1 MKKEKEKSLKK
12 LQEELLE
19 LVKEKYY
26 DKDEQIS
33 QCVDSINKKYQ
44 ENLLKAQK
52 RKEQK
57 LSLGEKIKKVLI
69 GISLET
75 LQLCDKLIVKEKVA
89 VEIMGYTPNND
100 LSKAEKEIK
109 DGISKWIK

>member
-1 MKKEKEKSLKK
+1 MKKEKSKSLKK

-33 QCVDSINKKYQ
+33 QCVDNINKKYQ
-44 ENLLKAQK
+44 ENLVKAQQ
-52 RKEQK
+52 RKDRK
-57 LSLGEKIKKVLI
+57 LALGEKIKKVLV

-75 LQLCDKLIVKEKVA
+75 LQLCDKLIVKEKISN
-89 VEIMGYTPNND
+89 EIMGYLPVDN
-100 LSKAEKEIK
+100 LSNAENEIK